1 MEKSLLIKKLL
12 YVIIV
17 SLVGVI
23 AILTV
28 PYMFKKTASNGVVYI
43 GYEELREKLEGEE
56 SFLLIISREG
66 CPDCRVLKEDIENN
80 NKNSK
85 YKYYIFEYEIGH
97 GENVGTE
104 LESIFPEFVL
114 VPYVCFVR
122 DGDVIKYD
130 GQINSS
136 GINEWLDTINTFTD

>member
-28 PYMFKKTASNGVVYI
+28 PYMFKKTAFNGVVYI
-43 GYEELREKLEGEE
+43 GYEELLEKLEDEE
-56 SFLLIISREG
+56 SFLLIISRED

-80 NKNSK
+80 KNTK

-97 GENVGTE
+97 GENAGTE

-122 DGDVIKYD
+122 DGDVTKYD

-136 GINEWLDTINTFTD
+136 GINEWLDTINNFTD

>member
-1 MEKSLLIKKLL
+1 MEKWLLIKKLL

-43 GYEELREKLEGEE
+43 GYEELLEKLEGEE
-56 SFLLIISREG
+56 SFLLIISRED

-80 NKNSK
+80 KNTK
-85 YKYYIFEYEIGH
+85 YKYDIFEYEIGH
-97 GENVGTE
+97 GENAGTE

-122 DGDVIKYD
+122 DGDVTKYD

-136 GINEWLDTINTFTD
+136 GINEWLDTINNFTD

>member
-43 GYEELREKLEGEE
+43 GYEELLEKLEGEE
-56 SFLLIISREG
+56 SFLLIISRED

-80 NKNSK
+80 KNTK
-85 YKYYIFEYEIGH
+85 YKYDIFEYQIGH
-97 GENVGTE
+97 GENAGTE

-122 DGDVIKYD
+122 DGDVTKYD

-136 GINEWLDTINTFTD
+136 GINEWLDTINNFTD

>member
-1 MEKSLLIKKLL
+1 MEKSLLIKL

-43 GYEELREKLEGEE
+43 GYEELLEKLEGEE
-56 SFLLIISREG
+56 SFLLIIAG
-66 CPDCRVLKEDIENN
+66 KTVPDCRVLKEDIENN
-80 NKNSK
+80 KNTK
-85 YKYYIFEYEIGH
+85 YKYDIFEYEIGH
-97 GENVGTE
+97 GENAGTE

-122 DGDVIKYD
+122 DGDVTKYD

-136 GINEWLDTINTFTD
+136 GINEWLDTINNFTD